1 MGLYDTIN
9 LLTNGYFSTDT
20 QITGDCSLRNDG
32 KSILAGGLVVQ
43 GNLTA
48 TAAQTIDFS
57 GNVPTCTGTPTNG
70 SDLVNKTYVDSS
82 FHPIGSYV
90 DLTTNQTV
98 GGVKT
103 FTSNLVAYASTGDV
117 FQAFK
122 NSVVGNAG
130 RVIINSSGDLLYFDA
145 VTSLSKWKLD
155 PNGLLT
161 TTGGITASATQTINF
176 GANVPTSSGTPT
188 NGSDLVNKTYV
199 DSSFH
204 PIGSYVDL
212 TTNQTV
218 GGVKTFTSNL
228 RAQATSGD
236 VFQAFKNTGVGN
248 AGHVLVNGSGNLLYF
263 DSTASLTKWNLDP
276 TGLLTT
282 TGGITASATQ
292 TINFGSNNPTMGA
305 SNINYGSAALRV
317 GTSGSYSQKSI
328 AIGTTSFGTAIQSV
342 VIGDQALNASGS
354 TANYSVAIGVNSLAL
369 ATGERNTAIG
379 TDSLPLLTGTGNG
392 ANTAIGNLTGTKL
405 TSGVNNLFL
414 GLGSGAGVTSGN
426 NNLIVGSSMFASVSP
441 DTGTNCDNNICIGSN
456 AMGYIK
462 NNCSTNTAVGS
473 YALYS
478 ELGFNGTENVAIGGN
493 AGVRSLGSRCVFIGN
508 EATVDVANS
517 SYNNS
522 TAIGYGATISA
533 SNQIKIGTSAQTTII
548 PGSLSAQAI
557 TSTGIIANSVT
568 VNGGGT
574 RLVIQTDSAFKY
586 WSYSNNGTLTNYI
599 LNGNINYRGSI
610 NGDVETCGDI
620 TVYNGAKIPFVG
632 TAAPD
637 LSKLVLGKSLIGYYN
652 LPALAYNWSIDNTT
666 GFINTEGD
674 IYAYTIYATTS
685 LESGDGLIISSNTG
699 TIVFSG
705 ANAPIRIGNST
716 TSSTATANNMSIGN
730 SASSTGGN
738 SLAIGVNTISSLN
751 AVALGSGAE
760 ANNQQSIAVGHLAI
774 VNGQQSVGVGEGVI
788 ASSLQG
794 VALGAEAES
803 TNTQVIS
810 IGYQAKGNQVNSI
823 AIGASANA
831 NGQEGI
837 ALGFQATANFS
848 NSVSIGKGV
857 ACTATNEFR
866 LGNATQNILFSQTF
880 YPYEVSPTTITG
892 TSTIAG
898 APFYGMYLIATTAA
912 GTYTITI
919 PAITAQMVGL
929 VLTFRRTNAN
939 AFNSTCSIT
948 CSAGNTYLPF
958 NSITATA
965 AGVPTAFIGGTA
977 STGRIC
983 ILNATQFGVI
993 N

>member
-9 LLTNGYFSTDT
+9 LLKNGYFSTDT
-20 QITGDCSLRNDG
+20 SITGDCSLRNDG
-32 KSILAGGLVVQ
+32 KSILVGGLVVQ

-103 FTSNLVAYASTGDV
+103 FTSNLVAQASTGDV

-122 NSVVGNAG
+122 NSAVGNAG

-161 TTGGITASATQTINF
+161 ITGGITASATQSINF

-188 NGSDLVNKTYV
+188 TGNNLINKTYA
-199 DSSFH
+199 DANYH

-218 GGVKTFTSNL
+218 GGVKSFTNNL
-228 RAQATSGD
+228 RATATTGD

-248 AGHVLVNGSGNLLYF
+248 AGHVLVNGSGTLLYF
-263 DSTASLTKWNLDP
+263 DSSASLMKWSLDSA
-276 TGLLTT
+276 GLLTT

-305 SNINYGSAALRV
+305 SNINYGSEALRV

-328 AIGTTSFGTAIQSV
+328 AIGTTSFGTAIESV
-342 VIGDQALNASGS
+342 AIGDQALNASGS
-354 TANYSVAIGVNSLAL
+354 TANYSVAIGVNSLPL

-379 TDSLPLLTGTGNG
+379 TESLPVLTGTENG

-405 TSGVNNLFL
+405 TSGTTNLFL
-414 GLGSGAGVTSGN
+414 GLGSGAGITSGS
-426 NNLIVGSSMFASVSP
+426 NNLIVGSSMFASISP
-441 DTGTNCDNNICIGSN
+441 DNGDGIDNNICVGTN

-462 NNCSTNTAVGS
+462 NNTQNNCAIGA

-478 ELGFNGTENVAIGGN
+478 ELGYAGASTVAIGPN
-493 AGVRSLGSRCVFIGN
+493 AGVRSLGSNCTFIGN
-508 EATVDVANS
+508 GAGVDVANS
-517 SYNNS
+517 TYNYS
-522 TAIGYGATISA
+522 MALGDGATVSA
-533 SNQIKIGTSAQTTII
+533 SNQIKIGTSSQTTII
-548 PGSLSAQAI
+548 PGSLSAQGI
-557 TSTGIIANSVT
+557 TSTGITANSIFL
-568 VNGGGT
+568 NGGSQ
-574 RLVIQTDSAFKY
+574 RVRIQTDTAFKY
-586 WSYSNNGTLTNYI
+586 WEYTSNGTYQNYI
-599 LNGNINYRGSI
+599 LSGNINYRGSI
-610 NGDVETCGDI
+610 NGNVETCGDI
-620 TVYNGAKIPFVG
+620 TVYNGPKIPFVG
-632 TAAPD
+632 SSAPD
-637 LSKLVLGKSLIGYYN
+637 LSRLVLGKTTVGYYN
-652 LPALAYNWSIDNTT
+652 ITTSAYNWDIDNVSGDIETV
-666 GFINTEGD
+666 GD
-674 IYAYTIYATTS
+674 IYGFTLQADNFIAAKTLDLQQA
-685 LESGDGLIISSNTG
+685 LGQII
-699 TIVFSG
+699 FSG
-705 ANAPIRIGNST
+705 SNAPIRIGNT
-716 TSSTATANNMSIGN
+716 TTASTATANNMSIGN

-751 AVALGSGAE
+751 AVALGSGSQ
-760 ANNQQSIAVGHLAI
+760 ANNQQSIAVGHLAL
-774 VNGQQSVGVGEGVI
+774 VNGQQSVGVGEGVL

-810 IGYQAKGNQVNSI
+810 IGYQAKGNQINAI
-823 AIGASANA
+823 AIGALSQA

-857 ACTATNEFR
+857 ACTANNDFR
-866 LGNATQNILFSQTF
+866 LGNATNKILVKQIYFPF
-880 YPYEVSPTTITG
+880 DVSPTNISATGGLPASPYYGIYRISSGMSIVIT
-892 TSTIAG
+892 
-898 APFYGMYLIATTAA
+898 L
-912 GTYTITI
+912 
-919 PAITAQMVGL
+919 PAITAGMEGMII
-929 VLTFRRTNAN
+929 TFRKTGPI
-939 AFNSTCSIT
+939 TIVVSIT
-948 CSAGNTYLPF
+948 CSAGNTYLPL
-958 NSITATA
+958 NSTTSTA
-965 AGVPTAFIGGTA
+965 AGTNTTLLNTSSA
-977 STGRIC
+977 TGRVM
-983 ILNATQFGVI
+983 VI
-993 N
+993 SGSQWAVCT